1 MNRCEHI
8 AHRLDDYLDGHL
20 DGAGRDAV
28 EVHLNGCADCRRR
41 LAEARD
47 LRAALRAWPVP
58 EPDPAFLRQALEQAK
73 GVHRRGPS
81 RPVLAAA
88 LAATLAL
95 GLALGLFMGTSDTS
109 VEPSVQVVVLS
120 GEHTETVHLVF
131 HATRAVPDAEIQ
143 LSIPAHLELSGSP
156 GVRDLRWHAELSEGA
171 NLLALP
177 LAALH
182 AGEDYLEASINYNGK
197 EQRVR
202 VALRVPHA
210 PADGSAGPRSGLHF
224 ESIDPV

>member
-20 DGAGRDAV
+20 NGTGRNAV
-28 EVHLNGCADCRRR
+28 EVHLNGCADCRHR

-58 EPDPAFLRQALEQAK
+58 EPDPALLRQALERAK
-73 GVHRRGPS
+73 GAHRRGPS

-95 GLALGLFMGTSDTS
+95 GLALGLFMGPSETP
-109 VEPSVQVVVLS
+109 VELPVQVVVLS
-120 GEHTETVHLVF
+120 GEGTETVHLVF
-131 HATRAVPDAEIQ
+131 HATRAVPDAEIH
-143 LSIPAHLELSGSP
+143 LSIPAHLELSGNP
-156 GVRDLRWHAELSEGA
+156 GVRDLRWHAELSEGT

-177 LAALH
+177 LAALR
-182 AGEDYLEASINYNGK
+182 AGEDYLEASINYDGK

-210 PADGSAGPRSGLHF
+210 PSDGNAGPRSGLHSV
-224 ESIDPV
+224 SIGPV